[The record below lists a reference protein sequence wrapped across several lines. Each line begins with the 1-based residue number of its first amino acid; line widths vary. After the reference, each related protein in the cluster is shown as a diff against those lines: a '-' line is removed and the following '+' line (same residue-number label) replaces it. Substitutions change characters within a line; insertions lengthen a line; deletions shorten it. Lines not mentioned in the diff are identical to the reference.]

1 FEMQSSQ
8 YELQKRKT
16 EGLVAAAYYQFQFE
30 KNRERVYESLD
41 SLYQNFAHAAQRRF
55 ELGETNYLEKITA
68 RAKQRQ
74 LETDYLQ
81 SKEDVQIARE
91 RLKMVV
97 QSKDSLMI
105 TEQPLEKLQV
115 SLSNLE
121 AHPAMDYYQNRN
133 EFFEAKR
140 RLEKQYLLPD
150 ISLSYSLGSNS

>member
-1 FEMQSSQ
+1 
-8 YELQKRKT
+8 
-16 EGLVAAAYYQFQFE
+16 
-30 KNRERVYESLD
+30 
-41 SLYQNFAHAAQRRF
+41 
-55 ELGETNYLEKITA
+55 
-68 RAKQRQ
+68 QRQ

-150 ISLSYSLGSNS
+150 ISLSYSLGSNSGLSQNLYAYQVGLKIPLLFSGNASKIKASKIAAEVNQQQTEDYKIHLDSRKVQLL